1 MGFWSIAPLRAGVAA
16 LFVVVVISNAATA
29 ATKRVLLLHSFG
41 REFAPFSEFSTAL
54 RQDLIKLAPGA
65 VDFYE
70 ASIEAARFRD
80 SRNEAPFIEYL
91 HALFAER
98 SLDLIVTIGGPAAQ
112 FGQRHR
118 AQLFPF
124 TPMLIAA
131 TAQQIVDPTA
141 LAANDTAVTV
151 KFDWDG
157 LIENIINV
165 FPKTN
170 NIAVV
175 AGDSPI
181 ERYWVEELKS
191 AFRPYAGRMNFTWLN
206 KLSHEELLK
215 TVAALPPRSAIV
227 YLNYWV
233 DADGVPYEG
242 EQVLAEISAS
252 GNAPTFSYVD
262 AFLGRGIVGG
272 PLLSLSAISLRTA
285 EVAVRVLA
293 GELPPERT
301 ISVGAGAPEFD
312 SRQLR
317 RWNVSEARL
326 PSGSIVKFVEPSIWT
341 QYRGYILVVAA
352 LVLVQAAIISRL
364 LFERRRRRIAERE
377 SVERVLEVSHLNRAI
392 VANAL
397 SGSIAHEL
405 VQPLGAVHSDTE
417 TAEILLALGTP
428 DIEQVKEIVGHI
440 RAANMRAVEIIQHF
454 RQLLKRPSE
463 VDLRELDLNEVIAD
477 AVRVISAEAEKRG
490 VTLDMTGADQ
500 HLLVRGDRIQLQQV
514 VLNLAMNGMDAMA
527 GVAADARRITIRS
540 GMVDK
545 SKAEVS
551 IADCGVGIPKEK
563 LREVFNFFYTTK
575 PHGNG
580 FGLSIARTIIE
591 TYGGEIWAESG
602 TRSGGA
608 TFRFTLPLAQAGP

>member
-1 MGFWSIAPLRAGVAA
+1 MLHRRRTNTLEASGERRLSLNARAEIRALSGLILIGFGGCVVAVI
-16 LFVVVVISNAATA
+16 LLVVISNAATA

-41 REFAPFSEFSTAL
+41 RDFAPFSEFSTAL
-54 RQDLIKLAPGA
+54 RQDLIKLASPDA
-65 VDFYE
+65 VEFYE

-141 LAANDTAVTV
+141 LAANDAAVTV

-181 ERYWVEELKS
+181 ERYWVEEFKH

-242 EQVLAEISAS
+242 EQVLAEISANA
-252 GNAPTFSYVD
+252 NAPTFSYVD

-285 EVAVRVLA
+285 EVAVRILA

-301 ISVGAGAPEFD
+301 ISIGAGAPEFD

-326 PSGSIVKFVEPSIWT
+326 PSGSIVKFVEPSIWML
-341 QYRGYILVVAA
+341 YRGYILAVTA
-352 LVLVQAAIISRL
+352 LVLVQAVIISRL
-364 LFERRRRRIAERE
+364 LLERTPSSDRGARIGGTSARGQSSQPGHCRER
-377 SVERVLEVSHLNRAI
+377 SVGVDRPRA
-392 VANAL
+392 
-397 SGSIAHEL
+397 
-405 VQPLGAVHSDTE
+405 
-417 TAEILLALGTP
+417 
-428 DIEQVKEIVGHI
+428 
-440 RAANMRAVEIIQHF
+440 RAAAWRRSF
-454 RQLLKRPSE
+454 RHR
-463 VDLRELDLNEVIAD
+463 D
-477 AVRVISAEAEKRG
+477 
-490 VTLDMTGADQ
+490 
-500 HLLVRGDRIQLQQV
+500 RGDP
-514 VLNLAMNGMDAMA
+514 
-527 GVAADARRITIRS
+527 AR
-540 GMVDK
+540 
-545 SKAEVS
+545 
-551 IADCGVGIPKEK
+551 
-563 LREVFNFFYTTK
+563 
-575 PHGNG
+575 
-580 FGLSIARTIIE
+580 ARN
-591 TYGGEIWAESG
+591 A
-602 TRSGGA
+602 RH
-608 TFRFTLPLAQAGP
+608 